1 MNKIIKMQSIR
12 LKLRC
17 LYKKDHKL
25 VKTLSKYCLLND
37 EKQLSKYLVLGPGYD
52 LSVIELYTIWIQFN
66 VIVQNKK
73 NSNNFRIMLILSC
86 VINIKT
92 LISTKRFI
100 IKSHAPNIKI
110 SLVFF

>member
-12 LKLRC
+12 LKLRF
-17 LYKKDHKL
+17 LYKKNHKL

-37 EKQLSKYLVLGPGYD
+37 EKQLSKYFVLGTGYD

-86 VINIKT
+86 VINI
-92 LISTKRFI
+92 
-100 IKSHAPNIKI
+100 
-110 SLVFF
+110 